1 MQVLVIDPSLLFCE
15 GISRVLARREGAVLA
30 SAPDEATGLQLVHS
44 LQPTLVILG
53 PHLPEDR
60 SLALCREI
68 GQQAPASKI
77 IVITEQ
83 AGDPLFQADAAY
95 SGAAAC
101 LPVDVDTQECLSAME
116 AVIAGHV
123 LFPYDSLSQAF
134 QLPALTER
142 ERAVLRLLAEG
153 KSHREVAVA
162 LKLAVS
168 TVRNHSQRI
177 LKKLEVHSRAEAVRR
192 ARRRGWL

>member
-1 MQVLVIDPSLLFCE
+1 MP
-15 GISRVLARREGAVLA
+15 
-30 SAPDEATGLQLVHS
+30 S

-68 GQQAPASKI
+68 RRRWPASKI
-77 IVITEQ
+77 AVITEQ
-83 AGDPLFQADAAY
+83 ADDPLFQADAAY
-95 SGAAAC
+95 SGAAAY
-101 LPVDVDTQECLSAME
+101 LPVDVDAQGCLSAIE

-123 LFPYDSLSQAF
+123 LFPYDILSQAF
-134 QLPALTER
+134 HLPALTER

-153 KSHREVAVA
+153 KSHREVAAA
-162 LKLAVS
+162 LKLAVG
-168 TVRNHSQRI
+168 TVRNHAQRI
-177 LKKLEVHSRAEAVRR
+177 LEKLAVHSRAEAVRR